1 MSTKINRIFLTLL
14 AAGLLLTACE
24 KKVEPFSGTFPVR
37 HSSTSSSSRVPSDP
51 IPEDPDPDPDP
62 STYPSLISTL
72 DRKIA
77 EYNKDE
83 NIPTNHVYICAHRA
97 NTAYGIANE
106 IPENSIWAIETAIE
120 KGADFVELDVAVTS
134 DGVLMIMHD
143 DYLKNTTDGT
153 GYIYNKTAGE
163 VKAMRMHAR
172 NKTSYKQHDGDYVR
186 VPTLEEALA
195 ACRDKIYVNL
205 DMKGRVFPVNDV
217 IAAIEKTGTVGQV
230 MIFSPGGGLE
240 TQKDYINKA
249 YSRFKKQLAIHPY
262 IGYASDIKAYMLRSF
277 NGCAKL
283 FQYDTNTYYNPSEG
297 QERFG
302 YQCHAQG
309 GLSYSNSLS
318 YDSQIAGWT
327 SGSCTV
333 LDRFIASGSDVVQTD
348 YCEKADAYL
357 KTKNLR

>member
-1 MSTKINRIFLTLL
+1 MSTKINRILLGLL

-24 KKVEPFSGTFPVR
+24 KQIEPFSGSFPA
-37 HSSTSSSSRVPSDP
+37 HNSSSSSGSRVPSDP
-51 IPEDPDPDPDP
+51 IPEDPDPGPTP
-62 STYPSLISTL
+62 GTFPSLLSVL
-72 DRKIA
+72 DAKIA

-83 NIPTNHVYICAHRA
+83 NIPTNHVYICAHRS
-97 NTAYGIANE
+97 NTVYGITNE
-106 IPENSIWAIETAIE
+106 IPENSIWAIETAIAQ
-120 KGADFVELDVAVTS
+120 GADFVELDVALTS

-143 DYLKNTTDGT
+143 DNVSTTTNGS
-153 GYIYNKTAGE
+153 GNIGNKTAGQ
-163 VKAMRMHAR
+163 VKALRMHAR
-172 NKTSYKQHDGDYVR
+172 NKGSYLQHDGDYVR

-205 DMKGRVFPVNDV
+205 DMKNRDFPITDV
-217 IAAIEKTGTVGQV
+217 LAAIEKTGTVGQV
-230 MIFSPGGGLE
+230 MIFGNGGGDAE
-240 TQKDYINKA
+240 KKEYVAKAFVKFKQKLAVHPFIN
-249 YSRFKKQLAIHPY
+249 Q
-262 IGYASDIKAYMLRSF
+262 ASDIRSYLVKSY

-283 FQYDTNTYYNPSEG
+283 FQYNYDVYYNPAEG

-302 YQCHAQG
+302 SQCHAQG
-309 GLSYSNSLS
+309 GLSYSNSLN

-327 SGSCTV
+327 GGSCTV

>member
-1 MSTKINRIFLTLL
+1 MSIHFNRIFLGLL
-14 AAGLLLTACE
+14 AAGLLLSACE
-24 KKVEPFSGTFPVR
+24 KQVEPFSGTFPVR
-37 HSSTSSSSRVPSDP
+37 NSSTSSSSRVPADP

-62 STYPSLISTL
+62 SAFPTLISVL
-72 DRKIA
+72 DKKIA
-77 EYNKDE
+77 EYNKSE
-83 NIPTNHVYICAHRA
+83 TIPTNHVFICAHRA

-120 KGADFVELDVAVTS
+120 KGADMVELDVAVTS

-143 DYLKNTTDGT
+143 DNVSSTTDGKGT
-153 GYIYNKTAGE
+153 IGNKTAGE

-205 DMKGRVFPVNDV
+205 DMKGRNFPIADV
-217 IAAIEKTGTVGQV
+217 MNAIEKTGMFGQV
-230 MIFSPGGGLE
+230 MIFGNGGGDTE
-240 TQKDYINKA
+240 KKNYIRKA
-249 YSRFKKQLAIHPY
+249 FSEFKKQLAVHPF
-262 IGYASDIKAYMLRSF
+262 INQASDIRDYSVKSY

-283 FQYDTNTYYNPSEG
+283 FQYDTKTYYNPGEG

-318 YDSQIAGWT
+318 YDSQIAGWS

-333 LDRFIASGSDVVQTD
+333 LDRFIASGSDFVQTD